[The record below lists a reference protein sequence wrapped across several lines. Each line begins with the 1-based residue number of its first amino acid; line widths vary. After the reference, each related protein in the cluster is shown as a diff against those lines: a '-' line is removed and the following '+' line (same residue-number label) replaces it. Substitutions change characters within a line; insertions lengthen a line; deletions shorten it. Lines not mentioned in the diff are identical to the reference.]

1 MEVNCFIS
9 LGELVDK
16 LSILKVKY
24 ENIEDPQKLDFIKK
38 EMDLL
43 ESELQKLDLTG
54 VDGYLN
60 KLIKVNRSLWDIE
73 DQIRLKEKEEEFGA
87 EFIEI
92 ARSVYKT
99 NDLRFNIKNE
109 VNDRYGS
116 SIREMKSYEDYVK

>member
-54 VDGYLN
+54 VYGYLN
-60 KLIKVNRSLWDIE
+60 KLIKVNRS
-73 DQIRLKEKEEEFGA
+73 
-87 EFIEI
+87 
-92 ARSVYKT
+92 
-99 NDLRFNIKNE
+99 IK
-109 VNDRYGS
+109 S
-116 SIREMKSYEDYVK
+116 